1 VYNLK
6 VDDIN
11 GTIHLTRKLSVDAGI
26 FDPKYYTGLRN
37 FFQAVRSGDDEQI
50 VLQPATAAASK

>member
-6 VDDIN
+6 VDDNN
-11 GTIHLTRKLSVDAGI
+11 GTLHLVRKLSVDAGI

-37 FFQAVRSGDDEQI
+37 FFQVVRSGDDEKI
-50 VLQPATAAASK
+50 VLQPGTASASN